1 MSVDDALRAVQRFA
15 ASVFENRRQQ
25 LIFNGLSPHA
35 FDNRADPTPN
45 QRPTMAQMKN
55 DTEAIDVLESVLA
68 YLRKQE
74 FKESG
79 RPAPDFSDL
88 GAVKVRDADAD

>member
-1 MSVDDALRAVQRFA
+1 
-15 ASVFENRRQQ
+15 
-25 LIFNGLSPHA
+25 
-35 FDNRADPTPN
+35 
-45 QRPTMAQMKN
+45 MAQRISS
-55 DTEAIDVLESVLA
+55 DAQAIEVLESVLA
-68 YLRKQE
+68 YLRKRE